1 MHNGATAANRSH
13 IRSMSQSAG
22 QRRRGLARRQQKW
35 GPNGTGAKIR
45 THSSKG
51 RVVELKVPIGI
62 CVEQTDEV
70 IDGTA
75 LLDLAS
81 GEIVKVEYK
90 DWDVARRG
98 LPWDSAD
105 YEFTSGTL
113 THQGKDVEFSV
124 ELNKTTGQFSVNA
137 NELLEIKLK
146 AAQLF
151 AGMTGADVLANA
163 TGRKH

>member
-1 MHNGATAANRSH
+1 M
-13 IRSMSQSAG
+13 
-22 QRRRGLARRQQKW
+22 
-35 GPNGTGAKIR
+35 
-45 THSSKG
+45 
-51 RVVELKVPIGI
+51 ELKVPIAI
-62 CVEQTDEV
+62 TVEQSDE
-70 IDGTA
+70 IIHGSG

-81 GEIVKVEYK
+81 GEILKVQYLE
-90 DWDVARRG
+90 WDVAQRG
-98 LPWDSAD
+98 LPWDSSD

-124 ELNKTTGQFSVNA
+124 DVNKTTGQFSVTA

>member
-1 MHNGATAANRSH
+1 MQCGARIRATAS
-13 IRSMSQSAG
+13 SD
-22 QRRRGLARRQQKW
+22 
-35 GPNGTGAKIR
+35 R
-45 THSSKG
+45 TA
-51 RVVELKVPIGI
+51 VELKVPIAI
-62 CVEQTDEV
+62 TVEQSDE
-70 IDGTA
+70 IIQGSG

-81 GEIVKVEYK
+81 GEILKVQYLE
-90 DWDVARRG
+90 WDVAKRG
-98 LPWDSAD
+98 LPWDSSD

-124 ELNKTTGQFSVNA
+124 DVNKTTGQFSVTA

>member
-1 MHNGATAANRSH
+1 M
-13 IRSMSQSAG
+13 
-22 QRRRGLARRQQKW
+22 
-35 GPNGTGAKIR
+35 
-45 THSSKG
+45 
-51 RVVELKVPIGI
+51 ELKVPITLT
-62 CVEQTDEV
+62 VEQTDEV
-70 IDGTA
+70 IAATA

-81 GEIVKVEYK
+81 GEIRKVEYPG
-90 DWDVARRG
+90 WDVAKRG

-113 THQGKDVEFSV
+113 THSGKDVEFSV
-124 ELNKTTGQFSVNA
+124 EVNKTTGGFSVNA